1 MGSAIASTDV
11 DVLITVGALAG
22 HIGAAVKRR
31 DKKMQVFACRDVE
44 SAQKY
49 LAKVLRNGDAVL
61 IKGSRRMR
69 MEQVAEFL
77 MASPKG
83 SG

>member
-1 MGSAIASTDV
+1 MGTDTTPLNF
-11 DVLITVGALAG
+11 DLSGDSSPLGGQRMHIQIQLKITGS
-22 HIGAAVKRR
+22 
-31 DKKMQVFACRDVE
+31 VE

-49 LAKVLRNGDAVL
+49 LARVFHNGDAVL

-77 MASPKG
+77 LASPKG
-83 SG
+83 GI